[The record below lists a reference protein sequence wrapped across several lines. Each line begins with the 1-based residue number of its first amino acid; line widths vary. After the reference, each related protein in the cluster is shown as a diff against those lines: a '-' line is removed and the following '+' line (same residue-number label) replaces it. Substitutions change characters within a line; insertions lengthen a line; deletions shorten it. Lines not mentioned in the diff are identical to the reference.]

1 MYRILPAGAPVPCL
15 FLALMALLPAGAVQA
30 QSRLDAPSA
39 EQLVSALSGAMP
51 DAPAP
56 LATRSL
62 RALKAKAPDVLT
74 NVCDAPGN
82 VLPPPAAGGAT
93 RNLYVSDA
101 PKVDLNVRFA
111 LDSARLTPAGLQ
123 LLDTLG
129 TALNSPELRSQ
140 HFVIA
145 GHTDNRGA
153 DAYNKRLSCE
163 RALVVRDHLLKKHAI
178 DPERLV
184 ALGFGA
190 DKPVDPADP
199 AQEIN
204 RRVEVRKF

>member
-1 MYRILPAGAPVPCL
+1 MRRFPPAGRVPCL
-15 FLALMALLPAGAVQA
+15 FLALTALLPAGPVQA

-39 EQLVSALSGAMP
+39 EQLVLALRGPVP
-51 DAPAP
+51 DAPP
-56 LATRSL
+56 LAIRSL
-62 RALKAKAPDVLT
+62 RSLTAKAPDALT
-74 NVCDAPGN
+74 NLCDAPGN
-82 VLPPPAAGGAT
+82 VLPRPAAGGAT

-111 LDSARLTPAGLQ
+111 LDSARITPPGLQ

-129 TALNSPELRSQ
+129 AALNSPELLNQ

-145 GHTDNRGA
+145 GHTDKRGL
-153 DAYNKRLSCE
+153 DSYNKRLSCE
-163 RALVVRDHLLKKHAI
+163 RALVVRDHLLKKHGI

-190 DKPVDPADP
+190 DKPVDAANPA
-199 AQEIN
+199 EEVN